1 MVKHEQP
8 GTQRR
13 YRCLAAGI
21 FLLSVACGR
30 CNAQVVL
37 TLDNPVTLA
46 TARDEIHAQKIQL
59 IAYKYLGLQGRLS
72 LLEASPMPET
82 GRRDQS
88 TDFAKKP
95 SSPFAVALQNAWKKG
110 VVEES
115 VEAYTEVLI
124 QCQKEQSP
132 ALTTPLMRSESQQ
145 AHCFRY

>member
-1 MVKHEQP
+1 MVKHEP
-8 GTQRR
+8 PVTQRR

-21 FLLSVACGR
+21 FLLSTACGR

-37 TLDNPVTLA
+37 ALDNSVTLA
-46 TARDEIHAQKIQL
+46 TAHDEIHAQKIEL
-59 IAYKYLGLQGRLS
+59 IAYKYPGLRGRLS
-72 LLEASPMPET
+72 LLEVTSMPET
-82 GRRDQS
+82 RRHGQS

-95 SSPFAVALQNAWKKG
+95 SSPFTVALQNAWKKG

-115 VEAYTEVLI
+115 VEAYTEVLV

-132 ALTTPLMRSESQQ
+132 ALTTPLMRSDSQQ

>member
-1 MVKHEQP
+1 MFKHKP
-8 GTQRR
+8 PVMQRR

-21 FLLSVACGR
+21 FLLSVACGSS
-30 CNAQVVL
+30 NAQVVL
-37 TLDNPVTLA
+37 TLDNSVTPA
-46 TARDEIHAQKIQL
+46 AERDEIHAQKIHL
-59 IAYKYLGLQGRLS
+59 IAYKYLGFQGQLS
-72 LLEASPMPET
+72 LLGATSIPET
-82 GRRDQS
+82 GRRSQS

-95 SSPFAVALQNAWKKG
+95 SSSFTVALQNAWKKG

-132 ALTTPLMRSESQQ
+132 ALTTPLMRSDSQQ

>member
-1 MVKHEQP
+1 MVKQEP
-8 GTQRR
+8 PLTERR

-21 FLLSVACGR
+21 FLLLVACGR

-37 TLDNPVTLA
+37 TLDNPVTLT
-46 TARDEIHAQKIQL
+46 TARDEIHAQKIHL

-72 LLEASPMPET
+72 LLEATSIPET
-82 GRRDQS
+82 GRHSQS

-95 SSPFAVALQNAWKKG
+95 RSPFTVALQNAWKKG

-132 ALTTPLMRSESQQ
+132 ALTTPLIRSDGQQ